1 MSLYQINIT
10 KSIKWDAGNNLN
22 GLISGMRGSGKTFL
36 ALALMVELCTLPMR
50 DTASLL
56 GSTLLPTQI
65 FAIDV
70 KNASVGRLKRLPS
83 MKERVATAKVEA
95 LKLLD
100 HYLDLMFKRID
111 FINKFDFGETAT
123 SLQMPL
129 YYLLLDEFSATNAL
143 FNDATSKEDKQMK
156 YHWNAD
162 LRKLMLTNRL
172 PGFGIFIISQQTSVG
187 NSGIG
192 SDLQQECGFKC
203 YMGSAPMSEYRLT
216 FGNEVNVP
224 DMHLGIGQGFL
235 WKQGLVTSGY
245 VLPFSAPQIDKSN
258 FWGILKSAMKLQDDK
273 YLTYSLRQDIRNT

>member
-36 ALALMVELCTLPMR
+36 ALALMVELCTLPMQN
-50 DTASLL
+50 TTSLL
-56 GSTLLPTQI
+56 GSALLPTQI

-70 KNASVGRLKRLPS
+70 KNASVGRLKRLPN
-83 MKERVATAKVEA
+83 MKDRIATTKIEA

-100 HYLDLMFKRID
+100 HYLDLMFERID

-123 SLQMPL
+123 TLQMPL

-143 FNDATSKEDKQMK
+143 FNDVASKEDKQMK
-156 YHWNAD
+156 YRWNAD

-172 PGFGIFIISQQTSVG
+172 PGFGIFILSQQTSVQ

-192 SDLQQECGFKC
+192 TDLQQECGIKC

-224 DMHLGIGQGFL
+224 NVHLSVGQGLL
-235 WKQGLVTSGY
+235 WEEGLVTSGY
-245 VLPFSAPQIDKSN
+245 VLPFSAPKIDKSK
-258 FWGILKSAMKLQDDK
+258 FWEILESVMKWQDDK
-273 YLTYSLRQDIRNT
+273 YLTYSLRTDIRNK